1 MTALSILPDVSTALQ
16 RSGNFGIK
24 YLGNCADPDS
34 LRVMLTPEQTESI
47 LNDTFFTWGK
57 EREAEIAAGIKFAH
71 YTSAQV
77 ASDIIRARDEDRC
90 LWLRNAM
97 LMNDFS
103 EIEYG
108 QQLLRLTLTNNQLR
122 DRLILACN
130 DIHESILSAFTM
142 IDQEVY
148 AIKRSTYLLSLA
160 LHKGAE
166 LHQGKLSMWRA
177 YGGDAN
183 VCILLNPEA
192 FMAPQTAYDVVIAPV
207 DYGGP
212 GKFVEGI
219 ARLVDAMTANRETLR
234 QVDPELVKT
243 NLKYAVDVM
252 ILSTKHPGF
261 EEENEWRIIHR
272 AQLESASDSPPS
284 KIVSV
289 NGIVQKVFYLPMRN
303 IPEHNVHNADINSL
317 LFRIVIGPTP
327 NADLVWEGFVT
338 LLKEN
343 GVDNAADKVV
353 ACNIPL
359 RR

>member
-1 MTALSILPDVSTALQ
+1 
-16 RSGNFGIK
+16 
-24 YLGNCADPDS
+24 
-34 LRVMLTPEQTESI
+34 MLDPEQTESV
-47 LNDTFFTWGK
+47 LNETFFRWGK
-57 EREAEIAAGIKFAH
+57 EREHEVQPGVKFAH
-71 YTSAQV
+71 YTSANV
-77 ASDIIRARDEDRC
+77 AKDIISAKDDDRC
-90 LWLRNAM
+90 LWLCNAM

-108 QQLLRLTLTNNQLR
+108 QQLLRLTLTNQQFA
-122 DRLILACN
+122 DRLKDTCN
-130 DIHESILSAFTM
+130 AIHVDIINAFTM
-142 IDQEVY
+142 LDQEVY

-160 LHKGAE
+160 LHKGME

-192 FMAPQTAYDVVIAPV
+192 FMTPQSAYDVTIAPV

-212 GKFVEGI
+212 SKFVEGFSDI
-219 ARLVDAMTANRETLR
+219 VEAMIANRELLR
-234 QVDPELVKT
+234 QIDPAVVKF
-243 NLKYAVDVM
+243 NLKYAIDVM

-272 AQLESASDSPPS
+272 AQITPAPNSPPS

-289 NGIVQKVFYLPMRN
+289 NGIVQKVFYLPMKN
-303 IPEHNVHNADINSL
+303 VPEHKVANADINGL
-317 LFRIVIGPTP
+317 LFRILIGPTP
-327 NADLVWEGFVT
+327 NPDLVWEGLVT
-338 LLKEN
+338 LLAEN
-343 GVDNAADKVV
+343 GVANAADKVL

>member
-1 MTALSILPDVSTALQ
+1 
-16 RSGNFGIK
+16 
-24 YLGNCADPDS
+24 
-34 LRVMLTPEQTESI
+34 MLTSETSDAI

-57 EREAEIAAGIKFAH
+57 EREAEIADGIKFAH

-77 ASDIIRARDEDRC
+77 AMDIIKARDEDRC

-108 QQLLRLTLTNNQLR
+108 QQLLRLALTNEQLCN
-122 DRLILACN
+122 RLIEACN
-130 DIHESILSAFTM
+130 GIHGSILSVFDVM
-142 IDQEVY
+142 DQEVY

-160 LHKGAE
+160 LHKGSE
-166 LHQGKLSMWRA
+166 LNQGKLSMWRA

-192 FMAPQTAYDVVIAPV
+192 FMTPQTAYDVVIAPV

-212 GKFVEGI
+212 GKFVAGI
-219 ARLVDAMTANRETLR
+219 AHIVEAMIANRDALR
-234 QVDPELVKT
+234 QLDPETIKI

-272 AQLESASDSPPS
+272 AQQSPVADSPPS
-284 KIVSV
+284 KIVSI
-289 NGIVQKVFYLPMRN
+289 NGIVQKVFYLPMKN
-303 IPEHNVHNADINSL
+303 IPDHQVQNADINSL
-317 LFRIVIGPTP
+317 IFRIIIGPTP
-327 NADLVWEGFVT
+327 NADLVWEWFVT
-338 LLKEN
+338 LLNEH
-343 GVDNAADKVV
+343 GISDAANKVI

>member
-1 MTALSILPDVSTALQ
+1 
-16 RSGNFGIK
+16 
-24 YLGNCADPDS
+24 
-34 LRVMLTPEQTESI
+34 MLDPEQTESV
-47 LNDTFFTWGK
+47 LNDTFFGWGK
-57 EREAEIAAGIKFAH
+57 ERENEVKPGIKFAH
-71 YTSAQV
+71 YTSAHV
-77 ASDIIRARDEDRC
+77 AMDIISAKNEDRC

-108 QQLLRLTLTNNQLR
+108 QQLLRLTLTNQQLA
-122 DRLILACN
+122 DRLKEACN
-130 DIHESILSAFTM
+130 AIHIDIINAFTM
-142 IDQEVY
+142 LDQEVY

-160 LHKGAE
+160 LHKGRE

-192 FMAPQTAYDVVIAPV
+192 FMTPQTAYDATIAPV

-212 GKFVEGI
+212 SKFVEGFSSI
-219 ARLVDAMTANRETLR
+219 VEAMITNRELLR
-234 QVDPELVKT
+234 KIDPELVKF
-243 NLKYAVDVM
+243 NLKYALDVM

-272 AQLESASDSPPS
+272 AQINPVPNSPPS

-289 NGIVQKVFYLPMRN
+289 NGIVQKVFYLPMKN
-303 IPEHNVHNADINSL
+303 VPEHNLANADINSL
-317 LFRIVIGPTP
+317 LFKILIGPTP
-327 NADLVWEGFVT
+327 NPDLVWEGFVT
-338 LLKEN
+338 LLNEN
-343 GVDNAADKVV
+343 GVANAADKVT